1 MYLCASYLQIKST
14 TKNQKEMAEEKT
26 TTNPRAGAQLTGR
39 VTQETLAKFKEIQEA
54 ESFET
59 FGQFVESLL
68 MHYYDPVKVNKENE
82 AEIKQLKKQVE
93 ELKLD
98 LENTKNSE
106 KAAYDALKEAND
118 KQSALQID
126 FDALRAEFNGQGAA
140 IERLKGENHRYDG
153 HIAVPVNELDMR
165 CLEWLADRENKR
177 RKREDITPPVFFQ
190 FAVRELLIKGNKFA
204 IDSVPDSV
212 IAQFEKEIKN
222 GR

>member
-1 MYLCASYLQIKST
+1 
-14 TKNQKEMAEEKT
+14 MAEEKT

-93 ELKLD
+93 ELQGKLQ
-98 LENTKNSE
+98 E
-106 KAAYDALKEAND
+106 KAADNAAACDSINEEREKYTKLHT
-118 KQSALQID
+118 D
-126 FDALRAEFNGQGAA
+126 FDELRRLYNEQGAE

-212 IAQFEKEIKN
+212 ISQFEKEIKN

>member
-1 MYLCASYLQIKST
+1 MP
-14 TKNQKEMAEEKT
+14 EEKKT
-26 TTNPRAGAQLTGR
+26 SNPRAAAQLSGR
-39 VTQETLAKFKEIQEA
+39 VTQETLEKFKEIQEA

-68 MHYYDPVKVNKENE
+68 MHYYDPVKINKENE
-82 AEIKQLKKQVE
+82 AEIKRLRSNAAACDSMNE
-93 ELKLD
+93 DRAKLD
-98 LENTKNSE
+98 KL
-106 KAAYDALKEAND
+106 KADYDE
-118 KQSALQID
+118 
-126 FDALRAEFNGQGAA
+126 LRQQYNEQGAE

-190 FAVRELLIKGNKFA
+190 FAVREMLIKGNKFA

-212 IAQFEKEIKN
+212 IAQFEKEIKD
-222 GR
+222 GK

>member
-1 MYLCASYLQIKST
+1 MP
-14 TKNQKEMAEEKT
+14 EEKT
-26 TTNPRAGAQLTGR
+26 TSNPRAAAQLSGR

-68 MHYYDPVKVNKENE
+68 MHYYDPVKINKENE
-82 AEIKQLKKQVE
+82 AEIKRLRSNVE
-93 ELKLD
+93 ELNAKIKENEADNAAACDSMNEDRAKLD
-98 LENTKNSE
+98 KL
-106 KAAYDALKEAND
+106 KADYDE
-118 KQSALQID
+118 
-126 FDALRAEFNGQGAA
+126 LRHQYNEQGAE

-190 FAVRELLIKGNKFA
+190 FAVREMLIKGNKFA

-212 IAQFEKEIKN
+212 IAQFEKEIKD
-222 GR
+222 GK

>member
-1 MYLCASYLQIKST
+1 MP
-14 TKNQKEMAEEKT
+14 EEKT
-26 TTNPRAGAQLTGR
+26 TSNPRAAAQLSGR

-68 MHYYDPVKVNKENE
+68 MHYYDPVKINKDNE
-82 AEIKQLKKQVE
+82 AEIKRLRSTVE
-93 ELKLD
+93 ELNAKIKEKEADNAAACDSMNEDRAKLD
-98 LENTKNSE
+98 KL
-106 KAAYDALKEAND
+106 KADYDE
-118 KQSALQID
+118 
-126 FDALRAEFNGQGAA
+126 LRQQYNEQGAE

-190 FAVRELLIKGNKFA
+190 FAVREMLIKGNKFA

-212 IAQFEKEIKN
+212 IAQFEKEIKD
-222 GR
+222 GK

>member
-1 MYLCASYLQIKST
+1 MP
-14 TKNQKEMAEEKT
+14 EEKKT
-26 TTNPRAGAQLTGR
+26 SNPRAAAQLSGR
-39 VTQETLAKFKEIQEA
+39 VTQETLEKFKEIQEA

-68 MHYYDPVKVNKENE
+68 MHYYDPVKINKENE
-82 AEIKQLKKQVE
+82 AEIKRLRSNVE
-93 ELKLD
+93 ELNAKIKEREADNAAACDSMNEDRAKLD
-98 LENTKNSE
+98 KLKSD
-106 KAAYDALKEAND
+106 YDEL
-118 KQSALQID
+118 LQQYN
-126 FDALRAEFNGQGAA
+126 EQGAE

-190 FAVRELLIKGNKFA
+190 FAVREMLIKGNKFA

-212 IAQFEKEIKN
+212 IAQFEKEIKD
-222 GR
+222 GK